1 MADADLDVVIRQLAR
16 QLHTGLMT
24 RAKQRR
30 DHFNGL
36 AAKAKSKEAGAR
48 FRMMAKATLEQA
60 GAAARRL
67 QISADNVAD
76 SQGDIGNGEACEKG
90 GHPQEGQPQEGQG
103 EEGQGGEIVTRR
115 LAGEAGRAVA
125 SAHPSGADGC
135 VISPVRDR
143 DRPRLGT

>member
-76 SQGDIGNGEACEKG
+76 SYA
-90 GHPQEGQPQEGQG
+90 
-103 EEGQGGEIVTRR
+103 RAMR
-115 LAGEAGRAVA
+115 LAASTPIAVKA
-125 SAHPSGADGC
+125 EKPARETSETGKPAKKAATPKKANPKKGKAKKAKAAK
-135 VISPVRDR
+135 
-143 DRPRLGT
+143 